1 MMDPI
6 INLISNQPTA
16 GKSYGVKADSSDKPP
31 GLSKVG
37 EGSKSQ
43 ESSSTVL
50 ELGKNV
56 DTNTLDNLQ
65 KEFNRF
71 FSDKPETVFK
81 LAIDPDT
88 KKSVFSL
95 VDKETKEIIQQFPPE
110 EILAFAKH
118 VIELLDDQ
126 AETNSNAGAVSTEKP
141 VPVQEGGKSLS
152 ISV

>member
-1 MMDPI
+1 MMDPTV
-6 INLISNQPTA
+6 NLISSQPSSGRA
-16 GKSYGVKADSSDKPP
+16 FAVKADSSDKP
-31 GLSKVG
+31 SVAAKTG
-37 EGSKSQ
+37 EENKGR
-43 ESSSTVL
+43 ETSSTEL
-50 ELGKNV
+50 EIGKNV

-71 FSDKPETVFK
+71 FSDKSETVFK

-118 VIELLDDQ
+118 VIALLDEQ
-126 AETNSNAGAVSTEKP
+126 AEADSNAKAVTVEKQ
-141 VPVQEGGKSLS
+141 VQEQGGGNSLS